1 MATWNDD
8 SPDVGDDLS
17 GVRLNTFMQSGQSAI
32 NDLELAAIE
41 RRSLRREHFS
51 ETFVYSQGQKEEER
65 TAGYNIITTY
75 PGWSVVAGWQVLDLT
90 GGTSAAT
97 TAGDAPSTKMEFEL
111 QDVSGAARTVDLS
124 GNEVFGLEIAFDV
137 EVKQIECGTAS
148 RPFYRGVMFGVQYY
162 DGATWRHWGR
172 SNRFTHGDLSHQNT
186 SAETWDGIAF
196 HGLLTSAEH
205 NGVVSRIRLVGCGF
219 GINPEAALSPSG
231 SITRAALTAWALRS
245 DG

>member
-124 GNEVFGLEIAFDV
+124 GNEVFGLEVAFDV
-137 EVKQIECGTAS
+137 EVKSIVIGAAPS
-148 RPFYRGVMFGVQYY
+148 RFYRGIMLGVQYY
-162 DGATWRHWGR
+162 DGTVWRHWSR
-172 SNRFTHGDLSHQNT
+172 SNRFTHGDYDAQGSV
-186 SAETWDGIAF
+186 ETWDGIAF
-196 HGLLTSAEH
+196 HGLITSAEH
-205 NGVVSRIRLVGCGF
+205 NGVISRLRLVACGF
-219 GINPEAALSPSG
+219 GINPLAALSPSG
-231 SITRAALTAWALRS
+231 VITRAALTAWALRS